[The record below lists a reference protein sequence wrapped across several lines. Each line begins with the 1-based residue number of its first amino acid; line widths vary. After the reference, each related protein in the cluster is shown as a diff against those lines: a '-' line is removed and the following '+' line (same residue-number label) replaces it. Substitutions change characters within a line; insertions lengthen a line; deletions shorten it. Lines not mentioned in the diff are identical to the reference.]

1 MNVELRN
8 LVSSFFILHWLSLRP
23 PNVVSSFFI
32 LILALILPV
41 NKLKKRY
48 QKSKAFWYQ
57 RFSIGI
63 PKVQH
68 RYTNSA
74 A

>member
-8 LVSSFFILHWLSLRP
+8 EVRP
-23 PNVVSSFFI
+23 PNFVSSFFI
-32 LILALILPV
+32 LILALILSV

-68 RYTNSA
+68 RYTKGPA
-74 A
+74 